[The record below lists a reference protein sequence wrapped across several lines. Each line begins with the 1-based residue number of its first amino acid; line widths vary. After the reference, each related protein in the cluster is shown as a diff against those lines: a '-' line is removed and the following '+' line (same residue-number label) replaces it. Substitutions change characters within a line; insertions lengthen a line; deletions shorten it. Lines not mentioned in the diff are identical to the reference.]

1 MLKVL
6 KSLDIKE
13 IISSVDVVTS
23 KTSFKEVNKVSI
35 SYYLPI
41 LITVS
46 VGDGSSKIYS
56 ST

>member
-1 MLKVL
+1 MLLVL

-13 IISSVDVVTS
+13 IISSVDVTS
-23 KTSFKEVNKVSI
+23 ETSYKEVNKVSI
-35 SYYLPI
+35 SYYLLMLLTI
-41 LITVS
+41 S